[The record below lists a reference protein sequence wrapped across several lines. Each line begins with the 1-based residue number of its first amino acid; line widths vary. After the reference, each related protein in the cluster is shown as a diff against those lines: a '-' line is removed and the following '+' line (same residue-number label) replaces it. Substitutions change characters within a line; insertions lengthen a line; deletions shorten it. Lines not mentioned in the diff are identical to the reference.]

1 MTNISFSS
9 NMVGLTATT
18 AVLCYSA
25 FGEPI
30 PQDNYT
36 YNSTESVQQYPSQY
50 DYYILTES
58 DSISIADKIEIL
70 YKFSKS
76 ILDNIKDIDPEYS
89 ALVDEKFWDLL

>member
-1 MTNISFSS
+1 MTNVTLS
-9 NMVGLTATT
+9 NVVGLAATT

-30 PQDNYT
+30 PQDHYS
-36 YNSTESVQQYPSQY
+36 YKSEESAQQYPSQY
-50 DYYILTES
+50 DYYTLNAS
-58 DSISIADKIEIL
+58 DSISITYKIEIL

>member
-1 MTNISFSS
+1 MTNVILP
-9 NMVGLTATT
+9 NMVGLAATT

-25 FGEPI
+25 LGEPI
-30 PQDNYT
+30 PQDRYF
-36 YNSTESVQQYPSQY
+36 YNSEESAQQYPSQY
-50 DYYILTES
+50 DYYTLNTS
-58 DSISIADKIEIL
+58 DSISVTDKIEIL